1 MKAEHLFPYKWNMA
15 DVSVNIFAHLEAQR
29 TGRPVQLCCAIGD
42 TEVGGVPYAVIV
54 ETAREYINSLGGFE
68 KFAEYGLI
76 RP

>member
-42 TEVGGVPYAVIV
+42 TEVGGVPYV
-54 ETAREYINSLGGFE
+54 
-68 KFAEYGLI
+68 
-76 RP
+76 